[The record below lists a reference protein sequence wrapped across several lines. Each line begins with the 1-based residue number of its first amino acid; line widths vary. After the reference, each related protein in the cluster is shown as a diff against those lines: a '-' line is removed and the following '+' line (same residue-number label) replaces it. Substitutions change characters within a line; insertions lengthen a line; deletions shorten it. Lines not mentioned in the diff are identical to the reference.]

1 MSNFNYLPIGFKGL
15 FLPIDFQ
22 RLFEQDQTLS
32 LSGMTWEDYEQ
43 ITKRRNGYRISYFEG
58 IITTVYPSQ
67 KHQLIEQVISILINA
82 YCRKHHQLYFP
93 MGSSTLRCPFTVAKE
108 PDVSYVFDTAKSFP
122 DLSVEVVFSSG
133 GTADL
138 IKYYYLGANEVWF
151 WQNEQIKF
159 YQLIDDRYKETEF
172 SRCLKNLS
180 SEFLIKFIN
189 RGLTESPLTIEA
201 DFVAQLDSN

>member
-1 MSNFNYLPIGFKGL
+1 M
-15 FLPIDFQ
+15 
-22 RLFEQDQTLS
+22 
-32 LSGMTWEDYEQ
+32 
-43 ITKRRNGYRISYFEG
+43 
-58 IITTVYPSQ
+58 ITTVYPSQ
-67 KHQLIEQVISILINA
+67 SHEVIEQTISILINA
-82 YCRKHHQLYFP
+82 YCRKYYKLYFP
-93 MGSSTLRCPFTVAKE
+93 MGSFTLRCPFTVAKE
-108 PDVSYVFDTAKSFP
+108 PDVSYAFDTAKSFP

-159 YQLIDDRYKETEF
+159 YHSIDDRYTEAKF

-180 SEFLIKFIN
+180 SEFLIEFIN

-201 DFVAQLDSN
+201 DFVARLDSS